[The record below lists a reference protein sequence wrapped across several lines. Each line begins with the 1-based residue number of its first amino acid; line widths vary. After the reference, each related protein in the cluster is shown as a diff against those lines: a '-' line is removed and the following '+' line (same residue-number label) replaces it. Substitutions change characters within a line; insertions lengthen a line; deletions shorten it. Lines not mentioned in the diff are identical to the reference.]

1 MLLHSR
7 GRRGGEG
14 GRGVTLDVPFPWFG
28 GKRRVAGEVWRR
40 FGDVRNYVEPFAGSL
55 AVLLGRPHWNL
66 DAGQWRDGD
75 DAPFIRTEIANDL
88 DGAITN
94 FWRAVKAE
102 PEKTAEWADN
112 PVHELDL
119 HARHQWLH
127 RRLLSW
133 EGVSPENR
141 VRAERRGILPFA
153 AWLEESPDHFDCQV
167 AGWWCW
173 GLSSWIGDNWCQ
185 PNFKTSR
192 PHLFDYRFRRGRGTP
207 VFGAAFRPCPLRWR
221 PGNLV
226 PIRRRPEP
234 DERHP
239 DARRGGDAG
248 KGVNRQRP
256 HLGDAGR
263 GVNRQLPHLGDAGQG
278 ECQRH
283 LETIMCWFGA
293 LSDRLRRVDICCGDW
308 LRVLGNSPTVHRG
321 TPCGVFLDPPYSQD
335 HGLDTVYG
343 EYHDADVAA
352 KVRAWC
358 VEREGD
364 PGLRIALCGYDTEH
378 AELTDRGWDC
388 FNWKAGGGYSHTG
401 KGSRGQANAH
411 RERIW
416 FSPQCLNGGPKDQ
429 AAPLFAAQEVHDGH

>member
-1 MLLHSR
+1 M
-7 GRRGGEG
+7 
-14 GRGVTLDVPFPWFG
+14 TLDVPFPWFG
-28 GKRRVAGEVWRR
+28 GKRRVADEVWRR

-133 EGVSPENR
+133 KGVSPENR

-173 GLSSWIGDNWCQ
+173 GLSSWIGTNWCQ

-248 KGVNRQRP
+248 KGVNRQ
-256 HLGDAGR
+256 
-263 GVNRQLPHLGDAGQG
+263 LPHLGDAGQG

-283 LETIMCWFGA
+283 LEAIMCWLGA

-308 LRVLGNSPTVHRG
+308 LRVLGNSPTVLRG

-335 HGLDTVYG
+335 HGLDTLYG

-378 AELTDRGWDC
+378 AELTERGWNC
-388 FNWKAGGGYSHTG
+388 FEWRTGGGYGNQG
-401 KGSRGQANAH
+401 KNTRGRANAH

-416 FSPQCLNGGPKDQ
+416 FSPQCLNGGTKDQ
-429 AAPLFAAQEVHDGH
+429 AAPLFAAEEGGA